1 MSFRNRNSWEVYI
14 LLKAAIIAFSLAM
27 PISYALAEPYD
38 ITDYAS
44 GTFTIHSESKDL
56 TIMSFEY
63 RGISRANH
71 ENRAFDNCTL
81 FYVGVAQM
89 TPQKTTAHGY
99 TKYLDPDGDYVIM
112 ESIREGSETTMT
124 ILQGTGKWK
133 GIRGGGK
140 LRRIA
145 SGKPIAPGTSQ
156 ICARHTGTFEL
167 PKK

>member
-1 MSFRNRNSWEVYI
+1 MSFRNTNSWKI
-14 LLKAAIIAFSLAM
+14 SLLLKAAVIAFSLAM
-27 PISYALAEPYD
+27 PISYALAESYD
-38 ITDYAS
+38 ITDCAS
-44 GTFTIHSESKDL
+44 AIHTVHSESKEL

-63 RGISRANH
+63 RGISRANY

-81 FYVGVAQM
+81 FYVGVARI

-99 TKYLDPDGDYVIM
+99 TKYLDSDGDYVIM

-124 ILQGTGKWK
+124 FLHGTGKWK

-140 LRRIA
+140 HRRIA

-167 PKK
+167 PK

>member
-1 MSFRNRNSWEVYI
+1 MSFQNRKSREGSI
-14 LLKAAIIAFSLAM
+14 LLKAALIALGLAM
-27 PISYALAEPYD
+27 SISYALAEPYD
-38 ITDYAS
+38 ITDCSSSTY
-44 GTFTIHSESKDL
+44 TVHSESKEL

-71 ENRAFDNCTL
+71 ENRAFDNCTF
-81 FYVGVAQM
+81 FYVGVALI
-89 TPQKTTAHGY
+89 TPQKTTAQGY

-124 ILQGTGKWK
+124 FLYGTGKWK
-133 GIRGGGK
+133 GIQGGGK
-140 LRRIA
+140 HRRIA

-167 PKK
+167 RK